1 MRVEKDINLVLDFIV
16 KESARIVNADRAS
29 LFLYDLKN
37 KELWSKFA
45 LGMNEIIRFPI
56 LLHFQARSNL
66 LNISEPH
73 PRILN
78 SLYLIS
84 VRNF

>member
-1 MRVEKDINLVLDFIV
+1 MMRVEKDINLVLDFIV

-45 LGMNEIIRFPI
+45 LGMNEIIRFPGNQGI
-56 LLHFQARSNL
+56 AGEAFKTGTR
-66 LNISEPH
+66 
-73 PRILN
+73 
-78 SLYLIS
+78 
-84 VRNF
+84 